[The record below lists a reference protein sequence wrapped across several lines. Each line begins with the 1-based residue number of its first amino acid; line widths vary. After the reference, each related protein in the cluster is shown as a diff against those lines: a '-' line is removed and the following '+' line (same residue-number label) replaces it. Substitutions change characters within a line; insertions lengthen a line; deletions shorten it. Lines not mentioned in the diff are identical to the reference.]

1 MKLKYI
7 LPVLLAALTAAQEVS
22 AEVVKAKA
30 GIASVDLS
38 ATQMSRIVVQGGKI
52 VSVKSLDDP
61 SGPQLL
67 VQNDASSGD
76 VYVGF
81 DGETAGRT
89 FSAFL
94 TTEEGDTVQLLLH
107 PGDGPARTVEI
118 ALESR
123 MMAQVSPA
131 LRSPGYSETVAAF
144 LKLMFNGQVAEGVSY
159 EPRQDNGRTAD
170 RLLIRTLGYYHTAG
184 LRGIVLLVTNKDSIP
199 QTLNPEQFL
208 VSHVVAAGISNE
220 LLQPGESARVY
231 IAEEAE

>member
-38 ATQMSRIVVQGGKI
+38 ATQMSRIVVQGEKI

-123 MMAQVSPA
+123 MMAQVGPA
-131 LRSPGYSETVAAF
+131 LRSAGYSETVAAF

-159 EPRQDNGRTAD
+159 EPGQDNGRTAD

-199 QTLNPEQFL
+199 RPLNPEQFL
-208 VSHVVAAGISNE
+208 VAHVVAAGISNE